1 MAVDVGNDY
10 DFSDDDFDPSTIS
23 KVNVHKMFQRAKS
36 CFFNRVSPTEKLRCV
51 KTFSCLNLFHALC
64 IYIKNYLHLSFTLL

>member
-23 KVNVHKMFQRAKS
+23 KVNVHKIFAR
-36 CFFNRVSPTEKLRCV
+36 FNEQKVVFLTECHL
-51 KTFSCLNLFHALC
+51 L
-64 IYIKNYLHLSFTLL
+64 KNCGV